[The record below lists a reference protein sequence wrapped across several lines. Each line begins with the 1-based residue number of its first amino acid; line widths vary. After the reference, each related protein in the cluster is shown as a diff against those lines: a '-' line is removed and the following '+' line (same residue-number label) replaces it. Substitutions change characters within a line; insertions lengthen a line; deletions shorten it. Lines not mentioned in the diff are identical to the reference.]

1 MFLVFLFYP
10 TFGLL
15 LKASLF
21 DLLPLATRGVF
32 FTLPVGFIIKTGGY
46 FMIIQQCLLPDDHQT
61 NTGLFFSNYRHD
73 SITIHWT
80 GELFHQSPSVVKKYW
95 EREGNSASAHF
106 IIKDEAC
113 LQCLPVHRVA
123 YHCGNPTGNATS
135 LGIEV
140 IPQSELGEFSARSI
154 ETLRNLLF
162 LFHPTPI
169 LRHYDWSGKDC
180 PRFYL
185 DEERWKQLLL
195 AITPSSW

>member
-1 MFLVFLFYP
+1 
-10 TFGLL
+10 
-15 LKASLF
+15 
-21 DLLPLATRGVF
+21 
-32 FTLPVGFIIKTGGY
+32 
-46 FMIIQQCLLPDDHQT
+46 MIIQQSLLPDDHPT
-61 NTGLFFSNYRHD
+61 NTELFFRDYRHD

-80 GELFHQSPSVVKKYW
+80 GELFHQSPQVVKKYW

-123 YHCGNPTGNATS
+123 YHCGHPTGNATS

-162 LFHPTPI
+162 LFHPTQI